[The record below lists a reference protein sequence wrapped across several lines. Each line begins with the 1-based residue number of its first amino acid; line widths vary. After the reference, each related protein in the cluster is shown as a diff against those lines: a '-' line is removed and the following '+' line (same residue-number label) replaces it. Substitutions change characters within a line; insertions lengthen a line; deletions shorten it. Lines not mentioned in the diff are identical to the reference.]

1 MPQPDRKG
9 SKGFY
14 PPFSPVIR
22 SGVGETKMETPF
34 KPVAIPGGSIIYA
47 PAGSFTEEG
56 TNRVVNYEEKIKVDY
71 MGKVYRIPPDAVKAL
86 FEGIRNNGDLKD
98 FLGVKTSIL

>member
-1 MPQPDRKG
+1 
-9 SKGFY
+9 
-14 PPFSPVIR
+14 
-22 SGVGETKMETPF
+22 MESPF

-56 TNRVVNYEEKIKVDY
+56 TNRVVNYDEKIKVDY